1 MFGCQQKGIEFME
14 FMSKQQLKELLK
26 ENLTVEL
33 YETCQG
39 GAKYINIEI
48 RFDEDVICKSEIDN
62 GSYDDRML

>member
-1 MFGCQQKGIEFME
+1 MFGCQQKGIE

-39 GAKYINIEI
+39 GTKYINIEV
-48 RFDEDVICKSEIDN
+48 RFEEDVICKSEIDN